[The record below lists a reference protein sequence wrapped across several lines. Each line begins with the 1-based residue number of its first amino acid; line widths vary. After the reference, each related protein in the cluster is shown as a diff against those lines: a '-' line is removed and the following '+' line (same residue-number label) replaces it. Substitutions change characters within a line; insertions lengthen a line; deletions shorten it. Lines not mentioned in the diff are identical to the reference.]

1 MFMELAAYH
10 YIEYLIKEFEL
21 YIYIYIYISYFEFRN
36 IRANSSF
43 LSDIYV

>member
-21 YIYIYIYISYFEFRN
+21 YIYISYFEFRN

>member
-21 YIYIYIYISYFEFRN
+21 YIYIYISYFEFRN